1 MTSTKET
8 SKRQA
13 RREQMRRKGQRNRL
27 IGIGF
32 ISAVVSLVV
41 FLIIYSNYYKPTGDV
56 AAGDVM
62 AAEPQSYPQA
72 DKTALGDPNAS
83 VRIDAYEDFQCP
95 ACVNYTK
102 ETEPLIIKNLVAAGK
117 VYYVF
122 HNYPFI
128 DGPGAG
134 SNGESDQAASASMCA
149 AEQNKFWEMHATIFA
164 NWNGEN
170 KGGYSDQRLTAFA
183 EKAGLDMTAFN
194 ACFKANKYKAE
205 IQADFDGG
213 NTAGVQGTP
222 SIFVN
227 GTFVKPGYVPSYDD
241 VLKAVETALAK

>member
-13 RREQMRRKGQRNRL
+13 RREEIRRREQRGRL
-27 IGIGF
+27 IGLGL
-32 ISAVVSLVV
+32 ISVLVV
-41 FLIIYSNYYKPTGDV
+41 FVIFLIVSSFKPVSNVKT
-56 AAGDVM
+56 
-62 AAEPQSYPQA
+62 AEAISYPQP
-72 DKTALGDPNAS
+72 DKMALGDPNAP

-95 ACVNYTK
+95 ACANYTK
-102 ETEPLIIKNLVAAGK
+102 ETEARIIENLVATGK

-122 HNYPFI
+122 HNYSFI
-128 DGPGAG
+128 DGGGAG
-134 SNGESDQAASASMCA
+134 DGGESDQAANAAMCA

-170 KGGYSDQRLTAFA
+170 QGAYTDKRLVAFA
-183 EKAGLDMTAFN
+183 RTAGLDMTAFN
-194 ACFKANKYKAE
+194 SCFEANKYKAD

-213 NTAGVQGTP
+213 NKVGVQGTP

-227 GTFVKPGYVPSYDD
+227 GNFVTPGYVPSYDE
-241 VLKAVETALAK
+241 VLKAVEAELAK

>member
-1 MTSTKET
+1 MTSTKDT

-13 RREQMRRKGQRNRL
+13 RREQVRRKEQRNRL

-32 ISAVVSLVV
+32 ISVVVSLVV
-41 FLIIYSNYYKPTGDV
+41 FLIIYSNYYKPVGDV
-56 AAGDVM
+56 A

-72 DKTALGDPNAS
+72 DKTALGDPNAP
-83 VRIDAYEDFQCP
+83 VKIDAYEDFQCP
-95 ACVNYTK
+95 ACANYTRDT
-102 ETEPLIIKNLVAAGK
+102 ETLIIKNLVATGK

-128 DGPGAG
+128 DGSGVDSG
-134 SNGESDQAASASMCA
+134 GESDQAANASMCA
-149 AEQNKFWEMHATIFA
+149 SEQNKFWEMHATIFA

-170 KGGYSDQRLTAFA
+170 KGAYNDQRLKAFA
-183 EKAGLDMTAFN
+183 EKAGLDMKAFN
-194 ACFKANKYKAE
+194 ACFEANKYKAE

-227 GTFVKPGYVPSYDD
+227 GTFVTPGYVPSYDE
-241 VLKAVETALAK
+241 VLKAVEAALAK